1 MIAFGHTALGVMV
14 GVSVANFYSGNSP
27 IEGLAV
33 ASGAAIVSHYLADA
47 IPHGHFFKGN
57 EYKKKILGVII
68 FDVFLSIALF
78 TGLAYFK
85 YGMSIELLYILIG
98 IGASQLPD
106 VLDGLIFMG
115 IIPNKGLFKIEHE
128 FQQGLHWHGQGNK
141 TLLIGKRDIWQA
153 AVVILALLFI
163 VI

>member
-1 MIAFGHTALGVMV
+1 MVAFGHTALGVMV
-14 GVSVANFYSGNSP
+14 GASVASFYAGASP

-33 ASGAAIVSHYLADA
+33 ASGAAIVSHYLADS

-68 FDVFLSIALF
+68 FDLFLSIILF
-78 TGLAYFK
+78 TGLAYLKF
-85 YGMSIELLYILIG
+85 GISLELLYILFG

-106 VLDGLIFMG
+106 VLDGLIFIG
-115 IIPNKGLFKIEHE
+115 VIPNKGLFKLEHE

-141 TLLIGKRDIWQA
+141 TLLWGRRDIWQV
-153 AVVILALLFI
+153 AVVILALLF